1 MEEFV
6 KSDIDTNKLTIL
18 NIMRMSI
25 KAITLSDI
33 CDANGWNFTSR
44 AWLLQGSNGLRED
57 YEWPRNPPNFTN
69 NQKKL
74 WQKSLKSVFGRIYDQ
89 DSSKRIDY
97 NLQPRGWINEESKN
111 KWKCWYSVTE
121 NRLYMKEENR
131 WRAYRSRQSTR
142 FRRFE
147 RTEFIYN
154 ELHPSASRSATYN
167 HTPNPNI
174 ISLESSLS
182 WNQTEPI
189 INPIDHDP
197 YKGPFAQLQYA
208 FDESIACKR
217 ILIDEV
223 KIPNDNCTAIVD
235 SIRSGKACIITDGS
249 FFPEHDSGSS
259 AFIITAG
266 KTKKE

>member
-1 MEEFV
+1 
-6 KSDIDTNKLTIL
+6 
-18 NIMRMSI
+18 
-25 KAITLSDI
+25 
-33 CDANGWNFTSR
+33 
-44 AWLLQGSNGLRED
+44 
-57 YEWPRNPPNFTN
+57 
-69 NQKKL
+69 
-74 WQKSLKSVFGRIYDQ
+74 
-89 DSSKRIDY
+89 
-97 NLQPRGWINEESKN
+97 
-111 KWKCWYSVTE
+111 
-121 NRLYMKEENR
+121 MKEENR
-131 WRAYRSRQSTR
+131 WRAYPSQQTTR

-154 ELHPSASRSATYN
+154 ELHPSAYRSATYN

-174 ISLESSLS
+174 ISLESSLR

-223 KIPNDNCTAIVD
+223 KIPNDNCTAIFD

-249 FFPEHDSGSS
+249 FVSG
-259 AFIITAG
+259 T
-266 KTKKE
+266 